1 MIGKEELDGID
12 IDDIGNLEDLLKCS
26 SMKNEEILKYSLT
39 VENLLEILAN
49 RRSQAFDKHI
59 DVHSVANVIEESI
72 SSIRM

>member
-1 MIGKEELDGID
+1 MIAKEDLDGID

-26 SMKNEEILKYSLT
+26 SMKNEEILKYSST
-39 VENLLEILAN
+39 VESFIEILVN
-49 RRSQAFDKHI
+49 RRSQALYKHI

>member
-26 SMKNEEILKYSLT
+26 SMKNEEILKYSST
-39 VENLLEILAN
+39 VESFIEILVN
-49 RRSQAFDKHI
+49 RRSQALYKHI